1 MKKKIILVV
10 FLLLILVACLI
21 GGNYLGGYAALK
33 YSGLSIDMLQWNTFN
48 NVITQFSGKPEYK
61 KLVAITWAGFAAPC
75 AIFIGF
81 VVIVIAGLMPKK
93 VIYGNARLA
102 TDMDLAKSTF
112 FPTRLKSNV
121 STLKIKFKYL
131 PSYSLSTKALSIPI
145 LFIFSSKLL
154 GISEKLRTCNSYL
167 CPDSFTPS
175 EAYL

>member
-1 MKKKIILVV
+1 M
-10 FLLLILVACLI
+10 LILIACLI

-61 KLVAITWAGFAAPC
+61 KLVAVTWAGFAAPC

-81 VVIVIAGLMPKK
+81 VVIVIVGLMPKK

-112 FPTRLKSNV
+112 FPTDKELKEARLKNS
-121 STLKIKFKYL
+121 KPYCF
-131 PSYSLSTKALSIPI
+131 PPI
-145 LFIFSSKLL
+145 LIGKHFKGRFKNKYIFLWATVFNPL
-154 GISEKLRTCNSYL
+154 CSYA
-167 CPDSFTPS
+167 FW
-175 EAYL
+175 

>member
-10 FLLLILVACLI
+10 FLLLILVVCLI

-33 YSGLSIDMLQWNTFN
+33 YSGLNIDMLQWNTFN

-81 VVIVIAGLMPKK
+81 VVIVIVGLMPKK

-102 TDMDLAKSTF
+102 TDMDLANQPFSQQIKS
-112 FPTRLKSNV
+112 
-121 STLKIKFKYL
+121 
-131 PSYSLSTKALSIPI
+131 
-145 LFIFSSKLL
+145 
-154 GISEKLRTCNSYL
+154 
-167 CPDSFTPS
+167 
-175 EAYL
+175 